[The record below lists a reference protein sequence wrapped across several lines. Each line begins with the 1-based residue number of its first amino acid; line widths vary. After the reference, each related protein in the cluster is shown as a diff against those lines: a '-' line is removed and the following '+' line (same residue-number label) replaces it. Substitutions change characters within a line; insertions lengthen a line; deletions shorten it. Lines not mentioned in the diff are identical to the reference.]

1 MTDIV
6 ECLSGFAYAERPVAL
21 TWDGQRLEVDSLLA
35 AWRTPGERRFRVRA
49 RNQIIFE
56 LAYREAEDEW
66 QIQPIQEK

>member
-6 ECLSGFAYAERPVAL
+6 ECHSGFVYAERPVAL

-35 AWRTPGERRFRVRA
+35 AWRTPGERRFRVRT

-56 LAYREAEDEW
+56 LAYSEAGNEW
-66 QIQPIQEK
+66 QIQPVQEK